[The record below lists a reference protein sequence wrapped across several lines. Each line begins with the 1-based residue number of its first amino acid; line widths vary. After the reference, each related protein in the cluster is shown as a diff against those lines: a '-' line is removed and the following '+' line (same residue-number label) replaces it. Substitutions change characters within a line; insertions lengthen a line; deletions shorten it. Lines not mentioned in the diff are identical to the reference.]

1 MSTVLLWLALISH
14 IIITIGGNVLVCLAV
29 GLSRQLWR
37 ISNCFVVSLAITD
50 LLLGVLVLPLSASVE
65 LRKGWWSLGGVL
77 CNLYI
82 SLDIMLCTS
91 SILTLMAI
99 SVDRYLA
106 ISAPLSYARRMTTVR
121 VIGATGAIWA
131 CSLTVAFLPLR
142 MGWNT
147 ADYNVHYMDWAVGDQ
162 DRDGR
167 YCLYE
172 WKNSYVIVYTTGTFY
187 LPLLLMTGMYLCI
200 FRVAREQVRRI
211 RAATPSFARSAS
223 TVAIS
228 KEHKATDY
236 QWQIIS
242 CEISLHNGPL
252 PSLAEALCGHTLVK
266 DLLLDPLLLYL
277 RMAGCTARCKQGIT
291 KLLQSL
297 QRLVFGTLTKGR
309 GINKDITLGCLAQ
322 AGFHRDNMGAVV
334 GTLTMQTKQRRP
346 SRAKWILDERGASIQ
361 NLLVCL
367 SNDSLLFCPGDSRSS
382 LFSLQGVQA
391 LDSSR
396 SGSC

>member
-228 KEHKATDY
+228 KEHKATVTLAAVLGGF
-236 QWQIIS
+236 IICWFPYFTYFTFMGMKGKS
-242 CEISLHNGPL
+242 ITPNTLHSVVLWLGYFN
-252 PSLAEALCGHTLVK
+252 SALNPILYPAFNRDFHK
-266 DLLLDPLLLYL
+266 AYRELLY
-277 RMAGCTARCKQGIT
+277 C
-291 KLLQSL
+291 
-297 QRLVFGTLTKGR
+297 
-309 GINKDITLGCLAQ
+309 
-322 AGFHRDNMGAVV
+322 
-334 GTLTMQTKQRRP
+334 RRP
-346 SRAKWILDERGASIQ
+346 CRKKIH
-361 NLLVCL
+361 L
-367 SNDSLLFCPGDSRSS
+367 SNISVHRHLRNSS
-382 LFSLQGVQA
+382 SISQH
-391 LDSSR
+391 SNNKE
-396 SGSC
+396 